1 MCPTWIR
8 LQFRGWKF
16 TVTNQFMAKSSDE
29 NKYTWETKPIRVCL
43 KIGCPIILLLV
54 TIFRRYSGQFEV
66 SPIFKQTHV
75 QSATLLFSGIFAEL
89 SWSAAR
95 KIPSIS
101 NHQPM
106 IYQASPTYF
115 KEFYGFRRYIILTLP
130 SWLSPNSVSHQTD
143 DFPFDINILASLKIG
158 SPKRKVWSLLQHKLA
173 INWGTSPLTTSY

>member
-75 QSATLLFSGIFAEL
+75 QSATLLWHLCGAKL
-89 SWSAAR
+89 
-95 KIPSIS
+95 
-101 NHQPM
+101 
-106 IYQASPTYF
+106 
-115 KEFYGFRRYIILTLP
+115 
-130 SWLSPNSVSHQTD
+130 VSSQKDT
-143 DFPFDINILASLKIG
+143 INIKPSTNDLSSKSYI
-158 SPKRKVWSLLQHKLA
+158 LQRIL
-173 INWGTSPLTTSY
+173 WVSPLYHFNSTIMIIT